1 MLKTNLNI
9 LSKSFRNFLAMPQV
23 HQMSSVYTYHIQK
36 IYSTDLGSNVQLFLK
51 VH

>member
-23 HQMSSVYTYHIQK
+23 HQMSVYTYYLQQIQ
-36 IYSTDLGSNVQLFLK
+36 TLVQMYNFF
-51 VH
+51 